1 MGQSSPPDP
10 WEIDLRPSRHRP
22 AVLAFALLAYILPA
36 LAQARIAP
44 DQRHYARYEYTVQ
57 ADKRYTEI
65 RTVETRL
72 ANAGMVAEAGTASFD
87 FDPTDESLEVLEA
100 WVEEP
105 DGTRIDV
112 PPASVY
118 TRPSAAA
125 RNAPGFVAT
134 QTTTVVFP
142 QLQTGSVVHS
152 KWRHTVKA
160 PRIFGFDADVL
171 LGLEA
176 HSAVE
181 VRIEAPA
188 SLPLAWRQRG
198 GFTTEE
204 TTTGDTRVI
213 TATASVGAAPRA
225 EPFMVSPADIGPA
238 FVAST
243 LSGYEE
249 IGAIYAARSAG
260 KAAVTPEIAALARR
274 VAGDAQGL
282 DAARAMHD
290 WVASHI
296 RYVAVYMDPADDL
309 VPHDAAA
316 VLRNGYG
323 DCKDH
328 VVLMKALLAAI
339 GIRAEAALVNWD
351 SRMQPLPLWSGASF
365 NHALVYL
372 PDFDVYG
379 NTTDPYAALGALD
392 ITLSDKLVVIASERG
407 EVRRTP
413 ASTPEQNRFRME
425 ATLSV
430 AADGTVSGTNTMTAS
445 PRLEP
450 PLRRAVAAAGPPD
463 ALGSALLALT
473 PEGGFGSLHTSDP
486 HDLSKPLKLSG
497 RWNSPHGV
505 VRASPSVYMTV
516 PLGVDMTPSGQMRGY
531 LARDGQ
537 RHFPL
542 MIGARDYTWVY
553 RIRLPAGAVVEH
565 LPADVDVATPA
576 GQVTARHVAGA
587 DGITVT
593 RRLRIAQDIYAADA
607 YPAIEALLYAYI
619 DAQRAVLAYRP
630 AP

>member
-1 MGQSSPPDP
+1 M
-10 WEIDLRPSRHRP
+10 RPSRQRP
-22 AVLAFALLAYILPA
+22 AVLAFALLACILPA
-36 LAQARIAP
+36 AAIAGIAP
-44 DQRHYARYEYTVQ
+44 GQRHYARYEYTVQ

-65 RTVETRL
+65 LTVETRL
-72 ANAGMVAEAGTASFD
+72 ANAGMAAEAGTAFFD
-87 FDPTDESLEVLEA
+87 FDPADESLEVLEA
-100 WVEEP
+100 WIEHP

-112 PPASVY
+112 PQASIY

-142 QLQTGSVVHS
+142 QVQTGSVVHS
-152 KWRHTVKA
+152 KWRHTIKT
-160 PRIFGFDADVL
+160 PRIFGFNANVL
-171 LGLEA
+171 LGLES
-176 HSAVE
+176 HTAVE

-188 SLPLAWRQRG
+188 SLPLAYRQRG
-198 GFTTEE
+198 GFTTAESLE
-204 TTTGDTRVI
+204 GDTRVI
-213 TATASVGAAPRA
+213 TASANVEAAPPP
-225 EPFMVSPADIGPA
+225 EPYMVSAIDVGPG

-249 IGAIYAARSAG
+249 IGAIYASRSAG
-260 KAAVTPEIAALARR
+260 KAVVTPEIAALARQ
-274 VAGDAQGL
+274 VAGTAQGL

-296 RYVAVYMDPADDL
+296 RYVAVYLDPADDL
-309 VPHDAAA
+309 VPHDAAT

-328 VVLMKALLAAI
+328 VVLMQALLSAI
-339 GIRAEAALVNWD
+339 GIRAEAVLVNWD
-351 SRMQPLPLWSGASF
+351 NRMQPLPLWSGASF

-392 ITLSDKLVVIASERG
+392 IQLSDKLVVIASPQG

-413 ASTPEQNRFRME
+413 ASTPAQNRFRME
-425 ATLSV
+425 ADVSI
-430 AADGTVSGTNTMTAS
+430 AADGTVSGANATTAS
-445 PRLEP
+445 PRLESL
-450 PLRRAVAAAGPPD
+450 LRSAVASGGSPD
-463 ALGSALLALT
+463 ALGGRLLAPT
-473 PEGGFGSLHTSDP
+473 PEGGFGSLHASDP
-486 HDLSKPLKLSG
+486 RDLSRPLTLSG
-497 RWNSPHGV
+497 RWRSPHGV
-505 VRASPSVYMTV
+505 VRASPSTYMTV
-516 PLGVDMTPSGQMRGY
+516 PLGIDMTPHGDMRAY
-531 LARDGQ
+531 LARDGR

-542 MIGARDYTWVY
+542 MMGARDYTWIY

-576 GQVTARHVAGA
+576 GQMTARHVREA

-593 RRLRIAQDIYAADA
+593 RHLRVDADIYPADA
-607 YPAIEALLYAYI
+607 YPAVETLLYAYI
-619 DAQRAVLAYRP
+619 DALRSVLVYRP

>member
-1 MGQSSPPDP
+1 
-10 WEIDLRPSRHRP
+10 LRPSRHRP
-22 AVLAFALLAYILPA
+22 ATLAFALLACLLPF
-36 LAQARIAP
+36 LASARIAP

-57 ADKRYTEI
+57 ADKHYTEI

-87 FDPTDESLEVLEA
+87 FDPADESLEVLEA

-112 PPASVY
+112 PPASIY

-152 KWRHTVKA
+152 KWRHTVKTA
-160 PRIFGFDADVL
+160 RIFGFNANVL

-176 HSAVE
+176 HTAVE

-198 GFTTEE
+198 GFATEE
-204 TTTGDTRVI
+204 TVTGDTRVI
-213 TATASVGAAPRA
+213 TASASVGTAPRA
-225 EPFMVSPADIGPA
+225 EPFMVSPVDVGPA

-260 KAAVTPEIAALARR
+260 KAVVTPEIAALARS
-274 VAGDAQGL
+274 VAGAAQGL

-290 WVASHI
+290 WVAAHI
-296 RYVAVYMDPADDL
+296 RYVAVYLDPADDL

-328 VVLMKALLAAI
+328 VVLMQALLSAI

-351 SRMQPLPLWSGASF
+351 NRMQPLPLWSGASF

-392 ITLSDKLVVIASERG
+392 ILLSDKLVVIASQQG

-413 ASTPEQNRFRME
+413 ASAPEQNRFRME
-425 ATLSV
+425 ATLSI
-430 AADGTVSGTNTMTAS
+430 AADGTVSGANTMTAS
-445 PRLEP
+445 PRLEA
-450 PLRRAVAAAGPPD
+450 PLRRAVATAGPPE
-463 ALGSALLALT
+463 ALGSRLLAPT
-473 PEGGFGSLHTSDP
+473 PEGGFGSLHASDP
-486 HDLSKPLKLSG
+486 RDLSTSLKLSG

-505 VRASPSVYMTV
+505 VRAAPSTYMTV
-516 PLGVDMTPSGQMRGY
+516 PLGIDMTPSGDMRAY
-531 LARDGQ
+531 LAREG
-537 RHFPL
+537 RRRFPL
-542 MIGARDYTWVY
+542 MIGARDYTWIY

-576 GQVTARHVAGA
+576 GQVTARHVAEA

-593 RRLRIAQDIYAADA
+593 RRLRIAHDIYAADA

>member
-1 MGQSSPPDP
+1 M
-10 WEIDLRPSRHRP
+10 RPSRHRP
-22 AVLAFALLAYILPA
+22 ALLAFALLAWTLPA
-36 LAQARIAP
+36 AVLAQIAP
-44 DQRHYARYEYTVQ
+44 GQRHYARYEYTVQ

-72 ANAGMVAEAGTASFD
+72 ANAAMAAEGGTAFFD

-100 WVEEP
+100 WIEHP

-112 PPASVY
+112 PQASIY

-142 QLQTGSVVHS
+142 QMQTGSVVHS
-152 KWRHTVKA
+152 KWRHTIKA
-160 PRIFGFDADVL
+160 PRIFGFDTNVL
-171 LGLEA
+171 LGLES
-176 HSAVE
+176 HSAVD

-188 SLPLAWRQRG
+188 SLPLAYRQRG
-198 GFTTEE
+198 GFTATE
-204 TTTGDTRVI
+204 TRDGDTRVI
-213 TATASVGAAPRA
+213 TASASVGATPQP
-225 EPFMVSPADIGPA
+225 EPFMVSPADVGPA

-249 IGAIYAARSAG
+249 IGAIYASRSAG
-260 KAAVTPEIAALARR
+260 KAAVTPKIAALARQL
-274 VAGDAQGL
+274 AGAAQGL

-296 RYVAVYMDPADDL
+296 RYVAVYLDPADDL
-309 VPHDAAA
+309 VPHDAAT

-328 VVLMKALLAAI
+328 VVLMQALLSAI

-351 SRMQPLPLWSGASF
+351 NRMQPLPLWSSASF

-392 ITLSDKLVVIASERG
+392 NLLSDKLVVIASQQG

-413 ASTPEQNRFRME
+413 ASTPAQNQFRME
-425 ATLSV
+425 ADVSI
-430 AADGTVSGTNTMTAS
+430 AADGTVSGTNATTAS
-445 PRLEP
+445 PRLESL
-450 PLRRAVAAAGPPD
+450 LRGAVATGGSPET
-463 ALGSALLALT
+463 LGDRLLAPT
-473 PEGGFGSLHTSDP
+473 PEGGFGTLHASDP
-486 HDLSKPLKLSG
+486 RDLSRPLTLSG
-497 RWNSPHGV
+497 RWRSPHGV
-505 VRASPSVYMTV
+505 VRAAPATYMTV
-516 PLGVDMTPSGQMRGY
+516 PLGIDLTPHGNMRAY
-531 LARDGQ
+531 LARDG
-537 RHFPL
+537 RRRFPL
-542 MIGARDYTWVY
+542 MVGARDYTWIY

-565 LPADVDVATPA
+565 LPDDIDVATPA
-576 GQVTARHVAGA
+576 GRMTARHVREG

-593 RRLRIAQDIYAADA
+593 RRLRIDADIYAADA
-607 YPAIEALLYAYI
+607 YPAVETLLYAYV
-619 DAQRAVLAYRP
+619 DALRSVLAYRP